1 MSTARPPVRGVVTL
15 SAAAVAA
22 AALAAAFPAQAKVP
36 QSMLGVTRHD
46 LTDGDIRHWSLFCD
60 PDGGTH
66 PEARRACDDLRAVEG
81 DLTLLRA
88 RYRSAHCVGGHTP
101 VRVEIRGSWHGHIVG
116 FHAHYPNAACPHG
129 TAPSATLV
137 PG

>member
-36 QSMLGVTRHD
+36 QSMLGITRHD
-46 LTDGDIRHWSLFCD
+46 LIADHTRHWSLFCD

-66 PEARRACDDLRAVEG
+66 PEARRACDHLRAIDG
-81 DLTLLRA
+81 DLGLLRA
-88 RYRSAHCVGGHTP
+88 RYRSARCVGGHTP
-101 VRVEIRGSWHGHIVG
+101 VRVEIRGSWHGRIVG
-116 FHAHYPNAACPHG
+116 FHAHYPNAACAQGAAASP
-129 TAPSATLV
+129 TLV